1 MKTMSRQQWA
11 LLVLRIALA
20 SLIGIHGYY
29 RLLTGGSAP
38 FGEWLGSQHIPLALY
53 VAWFITLTEVVGS
66 VLLLLGRLVFPI
78 SLVLSAIYIVG
89 IVMVHAPEGW
99 FVVGGGRNGAE
110 YSVLLIVGLFCT
122 GLQYAPSSRARLAAQ
137 R

>member
-1 MKTMSRQQWA
+1 MVITGC
-11 LLVLRIALA
+11 LR
-20 SLIGIHGYY
+20 
-29 RLLTGGSAP
+29 GGTVH

-78 SLVLSAIYIVG
+78 SLVLSVIYIAG

-110 YSVLLIVGLFCT
+110 YSVLLIVGLLCT
-122 GLQYAPSSRARLAAQ
+122 GLQYAPLSRARLDAQ